1 MKDQEILER
10 IEQVL
15 MEEFEIEADAVSLE
29 ASLYEDLDI
38 DSIDAV
44 DLIVRLKELSGE
56 RIPPDQFKNVRTIG
70 DIVEVV
76 GNAIR

>member
-15 MEEFEIEADAVSLE
+15 MEEFEIEADAVRLE

-76 GNAIR
+76 SNASR

>member
-10 IEQVL
+10 IKQVL